1 MNVAEQLKSTV
12 VDALHPILKPLV
24 VKIVESILFPILE
37 EKAKATSTPIDDM
50 VLASVKVSVL
60 ESINKAEF

>member
-1 MNVAEQLKSTV
+1 MNVAEALKGAV
-12 VDALHPILKPLV
+12 VDAFKPVLKPLV

-60 ESINKAEF
+60 EAINKAEF